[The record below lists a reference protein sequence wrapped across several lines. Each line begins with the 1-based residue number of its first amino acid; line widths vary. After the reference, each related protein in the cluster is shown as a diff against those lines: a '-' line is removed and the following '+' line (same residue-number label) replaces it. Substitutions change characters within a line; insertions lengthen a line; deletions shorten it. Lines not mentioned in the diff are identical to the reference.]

1 MNTASL
7 HGTVYL
13 QTKEK
18 EKEIQWNKKRNKQ
31 QNIIL
36 KIVSKT

>member
-7 HGTVYL
+7 NGTVYL

-18 EKEIQWNKKRNKQ
+18 EKEIQQWNKKATSNK
-31 QNIIL
+31 N
-36 KIVSKT
+36 